1 MGNCYDRT
9 KPGFLLFIDQ
19 FSQRPY
25 KEETLHSA
33 ETLEQKNHKQ
43 VKIKHKDK
51 YRDKTILLLLFF
63 SIFPAA
69 AKSRNTELGR
79 NTKVKYE
86 TRVQKNKKDDDK
98 AKDKYTHT
106 QLIFLWFSDQ
116 FSRPYTEETLRS
128 PRTSERKELQRRGI
142 PGL

>member
-43 VKIKHKDK
+43 VKMKNRDK
-51 YRDKTILLLLFF
+51 YRDKTKNFSFFLEKNSQQLF
-63 SIFPAA
+63 
-69 AKSRNTELGR
+69 KE
-79 NTKVKYE
+79 
-86 TRVQKNKKDDDK
+86 KKM
-98 AKDKYTHT
+98 Y
-106 QLIFLWFSDQ
+106 LV
-116 FSRPYTEETLRS
+116 ETL
-128 PRTSERKELQRRGI
+128 K
-142 PGL
+142 

>member
-1 MGNCYDRT
+1 MVLLLIVDVWRPISAKPCTFQVVCFLSLYQCLCWQNRVFSGLSAVHNQMGNCYDRT

-51 YRDKTILLLLFF
+51 YRDKTFF
-63 SIFPAA
+63 F
-69 AKSRNTELGR
+69 
-79 NTKVKYE
+79 
-86 TRVQKNKKDDDK
+86 
-98 AKDKYTHT
+98 
-106 QLIFLWFSDQ
+106 Q
-116 FSRPYTEETLRS
+116 FSQQLLKVETLNLAE
-128 PRTSERKELQRRGI
+128 TQK
-142 PGL
+142 

>member
-51 YRDKTILLLLFF
+51 YRDKTFF
-63 SIFPAA
+63 F
-69 AKSRNTELGR
+69 
-79 NTKVKYE
+79 
-86 TRVQKNKKDDDK
+86 
-98 AKDKYTHT
+98 
-106 QLIFLWFSDQ
+106 Q
-116 FSRPYTEETLRS
+116 FSQQLLKVETLNLAE
-128 PRTSERKELQRRGI
+128 TQK
-142 PGL
+142 

>member
-43 VKIKHKDK
+43 VKIKNRDK
-51 YRDKTILLLLFF
+51 YRDKTKNFSFFFEKNFQQLFQE
-63 SIFPAA
+63 
-69 AKSRNTELGR
+69 KTLYL
-79 NTKVKYE
+79 V
-86 TRVQKNKKDDDK
+86 
-98 AKDKYTHT
+98 
-106 QLIFLWFSDQ
+106 
-116 FSRPYTEETLRS
+116 ETL
-128 PRTSERKELQRRGI
+128 K
-142 PGL
+142 